1 MTESILE
8 RTVIFK
14 GGKFQITY
22 RKKNLVKCQDCS
34 KPIDA
39 SQINHC
45 TECDIPVAPSSRL
58 QLIPTTYKNICKYC
72 SESNLTRMR
81 DMCTSCCSGFKG
93 LIMQEC
99 PNFLCKYFFG
109 KPFDKCA
116 HCYPPNIFEMP
127 RFKEN
132 TALDEKIQEEPQVV
146 DDGSSSKI
154 TQYYSPR
161 MNLKPFL
168 SSLNAQLK
176 KFKAKPKAKVSLKE
190 KFKKLCF

>member
-1 MTESILE
+1 MPIKQI
-8 RTVIFK
+8 IFK
-14 GGKFQITY
+14 KGKFFVY
-22 RKKNLVKCQDCS
+22 SEKEKNTCPICNKSSEKNFCEKCDFPLSYPKLKLHPTNGKNDC
-34 KPIDA
+34 
-39 SQINHC
+39 
-45 TECDIPVAPSSRL
+45 L
-58 QLIPTTYKNICKYC
+58 ICKAN
-72 SESNLTRMR
+72 NLNRMG
-81 DMCTSCCSGFKG
+81 DKCTTCGSGFKG
-93 LIMQEC
+93 LIIYEC
-99 PNFLCKYFFG
+99 EHKDCSYVYG
-109 KPFDKCA
+109 YPFNKCI
-116 HCYPPNIFEMP
+116 HCHPPNIFEMP